1 MRLDNATHADADDPA
16 VTAIPLSGV
25 SVIAKD
31 RTERVDRR
39 LPKIRLRPRRT
50 HHERQLQ
57 CESVTGHGDGLATWS
72 RIASLN
78 AGGDSN
84 NPTAAPPA

>member
-39 LPKIRLRPRRT
+39 LPEIRLRPRRT

-57 CESVTGHGDGLATWS
+57 CEPSPATATDSPPERGLLHDADMTTS
-72 RIASLN
+72 K
-78 AGGDSN
+78 
-84 NPTAAPPA
+84 T

>member
-1 MRLDNATHADADDPA
+1 MHADADDPA

-25 SVIAKD
+25 SVMAKD

-39 LPKIRLRPRRT
+39 LPEIRLRPRRT

-57 CESVTGHGDGLATWS
+57 CEPSPATATDRHLVADRLPERGLLHDADMTTS
-72 RIASLN
+72 K
-78 AGGDSN
+78 
-84 NPTAAPPA
+84 T